1 MAVGA
6 AGRPLAGQVRRP
18 DGPRRSRFVAALVL
32 ALVLHGI
39 GLLLLQQV
47 AWRPPSPASAPLT
60 VELLSAPQ
68 RPALPA
74 PVRLQPLRPVPSVPT
89 VPRTRVDPVLPP
101 PPSREG
107 TAPAPAP
114 AAARAPARAA
124 VRAPQPAAPTAL
136 SPRVA
141 VFGRDGRLR
150 VPESVL
156 EGPAAPVASWV
167 DAPRTPAPW
176 DQRIDPLVYA
186 PTALE
191 PLWKPD
197 SESLLHEFIRRST
210 KTRTFKL
217 PDGTRVTCSW
227 VLLVGGCG
235 W

>member
-6 AGRPLAGQVRRP
+6 AGQRPLAGQVRGP
-18 DGPRRSRFVAALVL
+18 NGPRRTRFVAALVL

-39 GLLLLQQV
+39 GLLLLQQF
-47 AWRPPSPASAPLT
+47 AWRPQSRESAPLRI
-60 VELLSAPQ
+60 ELLSAPQ
-68 RPALPA
+68 QAPLPA
-74 PVRLQPLRPVPSVPT
+74 PQRLQPLRPVPSVPA
-89 VPRTRVDPVLPP
+89 VPRARLDPVLLPP
-101 PPSREG
+101 PPREG
-107 TAPAPAP
+107 TAPAPAV
-114 AAARAPARAA
+114 ARAPVRAA
-124 VRAPQPAAPTAL
+124 VRAPQPAAPAAL